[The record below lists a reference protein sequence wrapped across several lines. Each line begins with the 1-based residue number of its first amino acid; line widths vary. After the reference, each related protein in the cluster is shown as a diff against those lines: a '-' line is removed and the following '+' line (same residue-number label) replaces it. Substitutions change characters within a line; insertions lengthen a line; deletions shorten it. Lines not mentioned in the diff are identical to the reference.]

1 MNIEYGEQE
10 KAQLATQLYQRH
22 VKDCT
27 VGCPKKSKSP
37 NFGMPLTPG
46 SDFHRLDEPPEK
58 NSAFQTHKRNSAS
71 HFQVYIV
78 ITMGKLAKNL
88 IWS

>member
-37 NFGMPLTPG
+37 NFGMSLTPVVFLG
-46 SDFHRLDEPPEK
+46 QMSH
-58 NSAFQTHKRNSAS
+58 HKKIQHYRPINDIERAIFS
-71 HFQVYIV
+71 F
-78 ITMGKLAKNL
+78 TL
-88 IWS
+88 